1 MILDNLLNFCGGA
14 VAPGNNDGRNDV
26 PTTGT
31 QSSSNIIDL
40 GIGFANPGNLNGIA
54 IPGNAAGGGARD
66 IGIGD
71 DPAMKLVVQVIT
83 GFAGGTS
90 LQINIQGA
98 PDNGSGAPGAF
109 TIMAAG
115 PVVAL
120 AQLISGVRLMDMDM
134 PRPVPNQPLPRFLQL
149 GYVNVGTFTGG
160 LQRIQ
165 GYLVLDRVDQINQLS
180 GAFGSGYPPGI
191 AIAN

>member
-1 MILDNLLNFCGGA
+1 MILDGFLQFTGA
-14 VAPGNNDGRNDV
+14 VSGGVSALDGRSDA

-31 QSSSNIIDL
+31 QTSSNIIDL
-40 GIGFANPGNLNGIA
+40 GVGLAGNPQ
-54 IPGNAAGGGARD
+54 IPSFAAGGGARD

-71 DPAMKLVVQVIT
+71 DPAMKLLVQTVV

-98 PDNGSGAPGAF
+98 PDNGSGAPGSFVIYAS
-109 TIMAAG
+109 G

-120 AQLISGVRLMDMDM
+120 ASLVAGARLFDIDM
-134 PRPVPNQPLPRFLQL
+134 PRPALDFPPPRFLQL
-149 GYVNVGTFTGG
+149 GYVSVGTFTGG

-165 GYLVLDRVDQINQLS
+165 GYLVLDRHDLPENANAVL
-180 GAFGSGYPPGI
+180 GGYPAGI
-191 AIAN
+191 NIAN